1 MIAFNRASGISNI
14 FAQNGYAV
22 VGFHH
27 DGLSEL
33 LDATNAMGAEL
44 AQPIFSALV
53 DFDSSPIAAFLSY
66 YYNEDNQ
73 KVVAFMSSSPNLNKV
88 SVGSVYFCFNST
100 EQYLPFASLNGET
113 ITVAPNNVLFVNIG
127 LVGIGFDILQ
137 TNGLLQGV
145 IHSSIDTLSYSPV
158 ESCAASLPR
167 IDIELHS
174 DVLKG
179 HFDIKT
185 FMEHGYATSTI
196 SKELA
201 DQLLTSVKA
210 EHFISVEQNALD
222 EYCDYS
228 KRYISKHSMF
238 KPTQIKHPFS
248 VMLGEI
254 NQFLKPLMERY
265 PNPKGDNVSVFAAS
279 KGHFMDLHA
288 DNADG
293 SPIICIIYLADEI
306 FTPEDGGQISSSR
319 CFMNEDTHKLERQN
333 LDAMVSPNHGI
344 VAYVNNSSAKFG
356 HEVHEILSEKYR
368 YSIIHNFA
376 MLTNPDWNHE
386 FDERSGEF
394 EENTLALEEP
404 K

>member
-1 MIAFNRASGISNI
+1 MISFNRASGFSGT

-22 VGFHH
+22 VEFRH

-33 LDATNAMGAEL
+33 LDTTAALGVEL
-44 AQPIFSALV
+44 TQPIFSALV
-53 DFDSSPIAAFLSY
+53 DFDSSPISNFLNY
-66 YYNEDNQ
+66 HYNEDN
-73 KVVAFMSSSPNLNKV
+73 KKNVAFMSSSPNLNKV
-88 SVGSVYFCFNST
+88 SVGAVYFCFNST
-100 EQYLPFASLNGET
+100 DRHLPLVILNGET
-113 ITVAPNNVLFVNIG
+113 ITVAPNNVLFINIG
-127 LVGIGFDILQ
+127 LVGISLEVLQ
-137 TNGLLQGV
+137 TNGFLQGV
-145 IHSSIDTLSYSPV
+145 IHSSIDSLDYSPV
-158 ESCAASLPR
+158 ESCATSLPR
-167 IDIELHS
+167 IDAGLKSE
-174 DVLKG
+174 VLQG
-179 HFDIKT
+179 HFDIKM
-185 FMEHGYATSTI
+185 FMEHGYATNTI

-201 DQLLTSVKA
+201 DQLLASVKN
-210 EHFISVEQNALD
+210 EHFISVEQNTLD

-228 KRYISKHSMF
+228 KRYISKHSMY
-238 KPTQIKHPFS
+238 KPTQIKYPFS
-248 VMLGEI
+248 KMLAEL
-254 NQFLKPLMERY
+254 NRFLKPLLERY

-288 DNADG
+288 DCADG

-306 FTPEDGGQISSSR
+306 FTPADGGQISSSR
-319 CFMNEDTHKLERQN
+319 CFMNEDTNKLERQN

-376 MLTNPDWNHE
+376 MLTNPDWHHE

-394 EENTLALEEP
+394 EENTLILEEP